1 MTVKCPENVLL
12 KTYLREQGYTLNTAC
27 GGRGNCGKCVVR
39 VIEGDV
45 PVNTMDRMWFT
56 EEQLRILIRH
66 ELHHVGIEYTDLGLK
81 YYIVPHDVEEFWEI
95 IHDHGLEWSEVNA
108 ARGQPE

>member
-1 MTVKCPENVLL
+1 MIVKSPENVML

-56 EEQLRILIRH
+56 EEQLRDGYRLGCQIRGCGTVSV
-66 ELHHVGIEYTDLGLK
+66 EIG
-81 YYIVPHDVEEFWEI
+81 PHRSNDK
-95 IHDHGLEWSEVNA
+95 A
-108 ARGQPE
+108 